1 MPKKGVIELPWC
13 SKCKSEPIGKW
24 VFLIGCIDDQEASM
38 IESFLTSEN
47 ILVLRKYGGAGEY
60 LKITCGMPKLGVD
73 LYVKDNQLEEAKE
86 ILGEV
91 GAMNKADSNGD
102 ESSII
107 SSGGTWS
114 KGKKRLF
121 LISILAL
128 IFIIGSLIGTLFS
141 TITDI
146 IS

>member
-1 MPKKGVIELPWC
+1 MPWC
-13 SKCKSEPIGKW
+13 PKCESEAIEKW
-24 VFLIGCIDDQEASM
+24 VFLIGCMDDQEASM

-47 ILVLRKYGGAGEY
+47 ILVRRKYGGAGEY
-60 LKITCGMPKLGVD
+60 LKITCGMTKLGVD
-73 LYVKDNQLEEAKE
+73 LYVKDNQLEAAKE

-91 GAMNKADSNGD
+91 GAMNKADSNGAK
-102 ESSII
+102 SSIR
-107 SSGGTWS
+107 SSGGTAWS

>member
-1 MPKKGVIELPWC
+1 MIELPWC
-13 SKCKSEPIGKW
+13 SKCKSETIGEW
-24 VFLIGCIDDQEASM
+24 VFLIGCTDDQEASM

-47 ILVLRKYGGAGEY
+47 ILVLRKYAGAGEY
-60 LKITCGMPKLGVD
+60 LKITCGMTKLGVD

-107 SSGGTWS
+107 SSGGSTALS
-114 KGKKRLF
+114 KGKRRLF
-121 LISILAL
+121 LISIIAL